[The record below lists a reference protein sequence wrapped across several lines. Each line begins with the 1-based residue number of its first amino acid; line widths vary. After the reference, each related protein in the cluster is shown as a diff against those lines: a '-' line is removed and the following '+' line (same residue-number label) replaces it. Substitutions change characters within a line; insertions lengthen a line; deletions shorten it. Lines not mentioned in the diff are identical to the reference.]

1 MININ
6 SFLRQH
12 KEILEEVNHIDKII
26 NKSDYIEHLNEFVTH
41 INKLAGKLNVHL
53 ASEDKFLYPS
63 LINGNDNNLKTLANL
78 YMTEMGNISN
88 TFTNYKDNHNTKNKI
103 NTNISGFV
111 HETNMILKEIKKRIS
126 KEESELYKLI

>member
-26 NKSDYIEHLNEFVTH
+26 NKSDYIEYLDEFVSH

-53 ASEDKFLYPS
+53 ASEDKFLYPT
-63 LINGNDNNLKTLANL
+63 LINGNDNNLKNLANL
-78 YMTEMGNISN
+78 YITEMGNISN
-88 TFTNYKDNHNTKNKI
+88 IFTTYKDNHNTKNKI
-103 NTNISGFV
+103 NTNIGGFI